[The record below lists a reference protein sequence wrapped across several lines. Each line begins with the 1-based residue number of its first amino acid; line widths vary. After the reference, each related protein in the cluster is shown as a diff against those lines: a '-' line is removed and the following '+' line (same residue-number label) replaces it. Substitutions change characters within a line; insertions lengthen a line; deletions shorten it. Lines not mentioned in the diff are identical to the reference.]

1 MTIQW
6 HGVYRLKNYTW
17 CIKIEGCI
25 SFFVARRFVVH
36 GCGSTV
42 VFCTR
47 RVLKKIEVIVHRVLR
62 CFRVRRELLRDFYNV
77 WKIWQT
83 INTLYLSVK
92 ILDLQRRTCFINTLP
107 LNVACCSNLGSMSV
121 SPFFLYSFS
130 LFWSWSIR
138 SFATSRRSPMLS

>member
-17 CIKIEGCI
+17 CIKIEGSI

-42 VFCTR
+42 LFCTR

-107 LNVACCSNLGSMSV
+107 LNDACVSNLGSTSF
-121 SPFFLYSFS
+121 SPFCLYSFS